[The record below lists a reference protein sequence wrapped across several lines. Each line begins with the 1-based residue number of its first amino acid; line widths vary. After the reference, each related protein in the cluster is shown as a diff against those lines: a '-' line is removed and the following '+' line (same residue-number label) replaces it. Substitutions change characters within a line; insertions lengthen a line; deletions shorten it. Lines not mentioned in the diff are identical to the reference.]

1 MPHHGGTKRSSWLVF
16 WRRLVIMRTLLR
28 GPARHTVLWDAA
40 RAELGAEAWGASPGS
55 ALRHDL
61 TALRREFGCVIQYQA
76 GSGYHLVDPGM
87 LSLLDLP
94 DDQLQTLHLL
104 ADLTDTLPAHMRD
117 SMTQLLTQLISLL
130 PPARRTPRLD
140 EAGEQI
146 VTPRSVT
153 DLDRTLLRRIRR
165 AVGHQ
170 QLQFQ
175 YCSTFTT
182 TDDGIAHRVAPY
194 GLLVRDGHLYLD
206 ADCLW
211 ADSPAWQAR
220 ALRYR
225 LDRIVPESLQVL
237 PDVVPPLRLNMPTYE
252 LRYELTP
259 AVARRR
265 DVALHFVDSQVDY
278 RDDGSAL
285 VTAIIDDLWHARL
298 TLLRYGANCRVLAP
312 SELITLMRE
321 TARDLA
327 ALYET

>member
-1 MPHHGGTKRSSWLVF
+1 MSWHGGTKRSSWLIF
-16 WRRLVIMRTLLR
+16 WRRLVILRTLLR
-28 GPARHTVLWDAA
+28 GPAQRTVLWDAA
-40 RAELGAEAWGASPGS
+40 RAELGAEAWGLAPDA

-61 TALRREFGCVIQYQA
+61 AALRREFGCVLQYQA
-76 GSGYHLVDPGM
+76 RSGYHLVDPGR

-94 DDQLQTLHLL
+94 DDQVQTLHLL
-104 ADLTDTLPAHMRD
+104 ADLTDTLPAHMREPI
-117 SMTQLLTQLISLL
+117 TRLVTQLISLL
-130 PPARRTPRLD
+130 PPARRTLCLD
-140 EAGEQI
+140 GASEQI

-153 DLDRTLLRRIRR
+153 DLDRTLLRRLRR

-170 QLQFQ
+170 QVQFA

-182 TDDGIAHRVAPY
+182 TDTGIVHRVAPY

-237 PDVVPPLRLNMPTYE
+237 PDVVPPCRLTMPTYT
-252 LRYELTP
+252 LQYELTP

-265 DVALHFVDSQVDY
+265 DVALHFADSQVAY
-278 RDDGSAL
+278 RTDGSAL
-285 VTAIIDDLWHARL
+285 VTALIDDLWHARL

-312 SELITLMRE
+312 PELITLMRE